1 MLMMM
6 LMIMMMI
13 MGLCRRSLQ
22 HPNRKTNLIKSNKK
36 FFFLLSAVAETFCT
50 IFFILTKKLSEVIIK
65 GA

>member
-1 MLMMM
+1 
-6 LMIMMMI
+6 

>member
-36 FFFLLSAVAETFCT
+36 FFFSPFCRRRNLLYNLFHLDKETF
-50 IFFILTKKLSEVIIK
+50 
-65 GA
+65 